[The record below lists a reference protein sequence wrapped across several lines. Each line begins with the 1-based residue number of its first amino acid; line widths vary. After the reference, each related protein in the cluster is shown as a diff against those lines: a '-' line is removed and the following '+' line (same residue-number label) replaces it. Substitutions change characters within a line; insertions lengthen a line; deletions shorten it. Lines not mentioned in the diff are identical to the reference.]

1 MFLIGRTLAL
11 LGLLIPS
18 LLSLSGC
25 ASLISSVT
33 AGFAEDLSS
42 AILDNS
48 DVAMVRD
55 GAPAYLLLMDGLL
68 AQAPNSV
75 TLLSQAAALNSAYAA
90 AFVTDPQRAMA
101 LQGKALELSQK
112 AVCVGVRDG
121 CELRTR
127 KFADYEAWLASVK
140 VDQVPLVYQ
149 LGTTWAGWIQANADD
164 FAAIAELGRVKSLMT
179 RVIELDEAHDY
190 GGPHLYM
197 GVFETLLPPGLGG
210 QPEVGRSHFERAIE
224 LSQDAH
230 LLTKVMFADQ
240 YARLVFDRELH
251 DHLLNEVLVTDPHVP
266 GLTLMNVIA
275 RQQAAELLET
285 ADAYF

>member
-1 MFLIGRTLAL
+1 MILVTRASVFLGVLWAMV
-11 LGLLIPS
+11 
-18 LLSLSGC
+18 GC
-25 ASLISSVT
+25 SSLISSVT
-33 AGFAEDLSS
+33 SGFAEDLSN

-75 TLLSQAAALNSAYAA
+75 DLLSQAALLNSAYAA
-90 AFVTDPQRAMA
+90 AFVTEPERAMA
-101 LQGKALELSQK
+101 LQTKALGLAQR
-112 AVCVGVRDG
+112 AVCVGIRDG

-127 KFADYEAWLASVK
+127 KFAAYEAWLATVNG
-140 VDQVPLVYQ
+140 DQVALLYR
-149 LGTTWAGWIQANADD
+149 LGTTWAGWIQANSDD
-164 FAAIAELGRVKSLMT
+164 FAAIAELGRVKSLMA
-179 RVIELDEAHDY
+179 RLIELDESFDY

-197 GVFETLLPPGLGG
+197 GVFETLLPPGIGG
-210 QPEVGRSHFERAIE
+210 RPEVGREHFERAIT
-224 LSQDAH
+224 LSQGEH

-251 DHLLNEVLVTDPHVP
+251 DHLLNEVLETDPNVA

-275 RQQAAELLET
+275 RQQAAELLGS